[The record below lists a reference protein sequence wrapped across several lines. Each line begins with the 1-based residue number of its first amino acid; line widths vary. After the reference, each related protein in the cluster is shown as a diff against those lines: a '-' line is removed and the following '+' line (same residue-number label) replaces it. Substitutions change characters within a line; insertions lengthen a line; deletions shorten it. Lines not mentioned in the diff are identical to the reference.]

1 MTTPITTTL
10 QEARMEVAEVLE
22 EVLVAEI
29 KLEEEVPLVEED
41 QAGTP
46 TAEAAIEAIRPITQ
60 ASKPRELQK
69 N

>member
-41 QAGTP
+41 QAGTT
-46 TAEAAIEAIRPITQ
+46 TAEAITEAIRATIQ
-60 ASKPRELQK
+60 VRKPRELQK